1 ADPDVVDLRRR
12 ADDHRRR
19 GDRARSGA
27 RLQFRH
33 LSLHRQGKG
42 AHRHRPGDAE
52 QYAAVRPA
60 RARARRPAAPW
71 APAERAIPG
80 ATRGEPVAL
89 APCQTVDVPYIADAE
104 IVLEAEVLP
113 TGWTF
118 PEGRFGEFTRL
129 MGGLHWNPLVRIK
142 AISMRKDA
150 IY

>member
-60 RARARRPAAPW
+60 PARARRRGGAPRPPPGVDERGRAAG
-71 APAERAIPG
+71 I
-80 ATRGEPVAL
+80 RGEPVAL

-113 TGWTF
+113 TGWTY

-129 MGGLHWNPLVRIK
+129 MG
-142 AISMRKDA
+142 
-150 IY
+150 